1 MNKLMHVCI
10 LLLTALILSACANA
24 PAPTE
29 ALPPVAATDEPVM
42 TEEPVSSTEIPT
54 ETATEAPTEAPTETP
69 EESGPAA
76 LEGEAQIDVANF
88 KFDPNNVTIR
98 VGTTV
103 TWTNKSEDEHTVTS
117 DDGLFGT
124 SLAGGTSF
132 SFTFTDVGEFSFHCD
147 IHRGMKGKIVVV
159 E

>member
-1 MNKLMHVCI
+1 MSKITYVCM
-10 LLLTALILSACANA
+10 LLLTALILSSCGGS
-24 PAPTE
+24 PTPTE
-29 ALPPVAATDEPVM
+29 ALPRAAATDEPVM
-42 TEEPVSSTEIPT
+42 TEVPMSSPAIPT
-54 ETATEAPTEAPTETP
+54 ETATVAPTEAPTETP
-69 EESGPAA
+69 EKSGPTP
-76 LEGEAQIDVANF
+76 LVGEVQIDVANF

-132 SFTFTDVGEFSFHCD
+132 SFTFMQAGEFPYHCD
-147 IHRGMKGKIVVV
+147 IHHGMKGKIIVV